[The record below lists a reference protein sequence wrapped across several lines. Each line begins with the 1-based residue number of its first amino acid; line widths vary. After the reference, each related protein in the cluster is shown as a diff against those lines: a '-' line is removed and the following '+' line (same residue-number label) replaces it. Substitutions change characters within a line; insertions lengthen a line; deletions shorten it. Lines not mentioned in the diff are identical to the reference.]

1 MILDARSLPADTSID
16 ADIVVVGAGAAGIT
30 IARELAGTRHR
41 VVVLESGGFEFGAD
55 TQALYAGEVVD
66 DRYDPLDA
74 TRLRYFGGST
84 NHWEGN
90 CRPFDD
96 IDFEPRSWLPHS
108 GWPFRRAALVPY
120 YPRAEALCETGAFDY
135 GDSGWPGDGDDA
147 PLAFDSRR
155 IQTGIYRRGP
165 PTRFGQA
172 YRQDLV
178 RADNVTVY
186 LHANVVEIETDKTAA
201 SVTGLRCATLVG
213 GTFRVTGYRY
223 VLACGAIEN
232 ARLMLLSDR
241 HRPGGLGN
249 DNDLVG
255 RFFTDHRLVASSRLA
270 LSDPNTALRA
280 YDTGRRVHGMLIL
293 PADVQRREELLNI
306 TVMLQAVGR
315 RSAGVASLKSIT
327 DAVGEGSLPDDL
339 GAHVRNV
346 AGDIDGVG
354 QALFRR
360 LFGGRPQIG
369 FLNFHSRVEPAPN
382 PDNRVTLADA
392 RDSLGLRRARVDWR
406 LGERELRSIRR
417 THELIGLE
425 AGRAGIGRVQ
435 VDVSADTWL
444 GRSINSGHHI
454 GTLRMHDDPRQGV
467 VDANC
472 RVHGVGNLYV
482 AGSAVFPT
490 AGCSNPTLT
499 LVALA
504 FRLAKHL
511 DREAM

>member
-1 MILDARSLPADTSID
+1 MILDARSLPAGTIID
-16 ADIVVVGAGAAGIT
+16 ADIVVVGAGAAGIS

-41 VVVLESGGFEFGAD
+41 VVVLESGGFEFAAE

-90 CRPFDD
+90 CRPFDE
-96 IDFEPRSWLPHS
+96 IDFEARPWVPHS
-108 GWPFRRAALVPY
+108 GWPFGRDALVPY
-120 YPRAEALCETGAFDY
+120 YRRAEAICETGSFDY
-135 GDSGWPGDGDDA
+135 GNSSWPGQDDDA
-147 PLAFDSRR
+147 PLPFDPAR

-172 YRQDLV
+172 YREDLV

-186 LHANVVEIETDKTAA
+186 LHANVVEIETDDTAA
-201 SVTGLRCATLVG
+201 RATGLRCATLSG
-213 GTFRVTGYRY
+213 IGFRVTGHRY

-241 HRPGGLGN
+241 RRRGGLGN
-249 DNDLVG
+249 GGDLVG
-255 RFFTDHRLVASSRLA
+255 RFFTDHRLLASSRMA
-270 LSDPNTALRA
+270 PSDPDMAVRA
-280 YDTGRRVHGMLIL
+280 YDVDRRFHGILIL
-293 PADVQRREELLNI
+293 PAGVQRREELLNI
-306 TVMLQAVGR
+306 TVVLQAVGQ
-315 RSAGVASLKSIT
+315 RSAGVASLKSIV
-327 DAVGEGSLPDDL
+327 DAVGDGSLPEDL

-354 QALFRR
+354 RALFRKVV
-360 LFGGRPQIG
+360 GGRPPVG

-382 PDNRVTLADA
+382 PDNRVTLADT
-392 RDSLGLRRARVDWR
+392 RDSLGLRQARVDWR
-406 LGERELRSIRR
+406 LGEREVRSIRR

-425 AGRAGIGRVQ
+425 AGRTGTGRVQ
-435 VDVSADTWL
+435 VDVSSETWL
-444 GRSINSGHHI
+444 RRSVNSGHHI

-472 RVHGVGNLYV
+472 RVHGIGNLYV

-504 FRLAKHL
+504 LRLAEHL
-511 DREAM
+511 NRDAM